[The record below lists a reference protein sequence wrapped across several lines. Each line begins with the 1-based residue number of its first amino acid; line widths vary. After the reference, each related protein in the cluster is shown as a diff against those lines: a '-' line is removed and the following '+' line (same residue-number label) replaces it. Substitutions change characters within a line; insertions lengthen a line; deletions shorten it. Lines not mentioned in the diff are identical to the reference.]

1 MMRNFCIICFLLTL
15 IVFPFQAVQAFGK
28 NRLYLT
34 PVDISYDGT
43 NFMTAVTE
51 YMMIRCS
58 IRGEF
63 SHDNL
68 YRAEVETGDQ
78 VPVFSF
84 ADNGYLYITTS
95 PSCGGAVY
103 QTPVEIY
110 NGTDWDIADVAY
122 LLINPQIRIFGDVYS
137 GGKILGPGISSHGW
151 WDLGLSKDLIE
162 KYNSLY
168 QIPNYSIGAQSTMYW
183 NTNDTYKNTQMR
195 LNIEQLI
202 NEYGKE
208 LDRSTI
214 NGAFWLNTDDNS
226 GNAPPANIPEWYAS
240 HPTGG
245 VWVTDKG
252 LTLKDVTFHG
262 KGTII
267 VRDNLTINGD
277 LQYFD
282 QNSSLGI
289 IVLGNITFNNSSTS
303 AVGAFFTPNKITY
316 TGNQPFT
323 LNGLQVASSFNF
335 SGRTA
340 SSPDDFALT
349 FIYDGRVV
357 TNPPPGFKSILDL
370 GVTIQ

>member
-1 MMRNFCIICFLLTL
+1 MMMRKICFVYL
-15 IVFPFQAVQAFGK
+15 IFLFFAIPTSCAHAFNK
-28 NRLYLT
+28 NQLYWT
-34 PVDISYDGT
+34 PVELSLDGT
-43 NFMTAVTE
+43 NFYTYATE
-51 YMMIRCS
+51 YMMILCNLSNVADKLYSTIIETDDS
-58 IRGEF
+58 I
-63 SHDNL
+63 
-68 YRAEVETGDQ
+68 
-78 VPVFSF
+78 
-84 ADNGYLYITTS
+84 ADIGYTYVTKN
-95 PSCGGAVY
+95 PSCGGIVY
-103 QTPVEIY
+103 PSVVQISYDGITFTPS
-110 NGTDWDIADVAY
+110 DIAY
-122 LLINPQIRIFGDVYS
+122 MMINSQIRVFGDVYS

-168 QIPNYSIGAQSTMYW
+168 QIPNYSIGANSTMYW
-183 NTNDTYKNTQMR
+183 DTSDTTYKNTQMR

-208 LDRSTI
+208 LNQSTI
-214 NGAFWLNTDDNS
+214 NGAFWLNTDDNN

-267 VRDNLTINGD
+267 VRDNLTINGN

-316 TGNQPFT
+316 SGTTPFE
-323 LNGLQVASSFNF
+323 LRGLQVASSFNF

-340 SSPDDFALT
+340 PNPDDFALT